1 MKKSVV
7 LMSILIILMMILG
20 GFGYLVVNSNGYGA
34 NSKSSVVGD
43 GNINNVAVSPTVST
57 TGNTVYITN
66 TFVINRTTVGGSGK
80 YGFDAN
86 VVVTPTGKLIVE
98 NVTLYFLSD
107 IDHRYSLTVEGG
119 LYFYNVTFTISHGLI
134 KPYYPFNFIIKGPST
149 AKVEIINSRLLYPGW
164 FNVTAK
170 HGNVI
175 IENTIFGKM
184 VKNPADY
191 PAPPSYGPTPYFY
204 NSLAYIMN
212 TRFTDMFTNES
223 GGNGLVG
230 YVNDTYGYTV
240 TVLSGVTFNH
250 FLKSPIDKYSDYW
263 NYVMLKDIEVGIVYS
278 NTSDYDPSSSNF
290 IMAYN
295 GTQLLNISFPGTK
308 GTGMIEGSVP
318 FYPYEMTPNQ
328 FYQKLL
334 NGDIKLYAT
343 NTTNGT
349 LTISKVYI
357 NIYIEANLLKYGV
370 NKFSFNS
377 IGSTLYMRDVYV
389 DVNYQSR
396 ENLGTTHNTFF
407 VNDNSKIYALNLT
420 VNDTGKQPRYDTAF
434 LIRDS
439 YSQVYLLRYTH
450 VNVQFRGIPINGLTV
465 KAKPNPVDVNSNP
478 SVISQILGIISSY
491 VQYTRLIPGMKLGD
505 VQFSNGYVY
514 GTTVNGNVTLP
525 LLSDI
530 INASEMPNSKYLG
543 IYALSVENSTKVF
556 STLQVGLSYYP
567 WLLPSNNTLNVNV
580 ALSKYKD
587 IDMHINYEE
596 VVSAQPYVP
605 GKEIMIKTQV
615 ENIGKDLANNVKL
628 YVYINGNLYN
638 VYDLGNINGKGKKDF
653 TYKIG
658 GSWLS
663 TNGVYNISEQV
674 VQAWDYNL
682 SNNKIYRDINVGS
695 IETSNW
701 QVGTPLRYHKIWI
714 NLTVYSVYSW
724 KNIQIN
730 LYLDNTSNLI
740 NSTILDLKE
749 GYNYLSFEWYIN
761 KNISVG
767 AHTLLLYIANDNL
780 YLGSHYV
787 NVEKDV
793 NIAVTSLNISP
804 QSLYVGETVK
814 IAANVINLGK
824 EEPTS
829 AMVYINVYDPY
840 GTLLI
845 NKTIQYSPSIS
856 VYSIS
861 MVPDTDGSYEVIVKV
876 VASGDYNSS
885 NNIMSEYFMVY
896 AEPFSVQINAQNEY
910 VNGTNIIVNVTLNSN
925 VDANVTMVLYIPQ
938 WNIELAPVTP
948 HNPIKVEMNT
958 PIVIGFV
965 IPKSLYQKYLQ
976 GRASLQI
983 DYQLNLTSDV
993 TGDALYIHTA
1003 PTITIKEKVNFVL
1016 TDFTITEGNKKV
1028 SSVPEGVKIKI
1039 GFIARN
1045 LGGIPGKLNYIVLDN
1060 GKVIYTGNVSSLAPG
1075 SYKAIIFNYTINGI
1089 GEHNIIVKLNPNK
1102 TVEESIYGDDIGVK
1116 KINVLL
1122 PAMKVMF
1129 TSYSLEHNEKI
1140 YAGDTLVV
1148 VVKIINLNATQ
1159 SQGKTVYMKGVTVQ
1173 LTLTG
1178 GLGTYTQKTNAYGL
1192 AIFHIKVPA
1201 KGTYT
1206 PQLTLSYEGTE
1217 TRYNPQTTITVQ
1229 EKPYTIP
1236 WLWII
1241 VIVVVGAIVGFFLYG
1256 YISFKKEAPEYMVC
1270 GNCGHLVPADAE
1282 KCPYCGVV
1290 FEKEKVK
1297 CPTCGSWIDEDSKFC
1312 PVCGTIFMPPE
1323 DPEYKKYEKLKEN
1336 YDRYLSKY
1344 RDEAKK
1350 YIGEEYTEEEFYKW
1364 WKTNPEFI
1372 SFLEWVKRQEEK
1384 IEGDTV
1390 KCPVCGA
1397 LNPKGA
1403 KICRVC
1409 GSPLPTGKEKKEKE
1423 EEAKE
1428 EQKESKESS
1437 IPPEELERLQRPGVV
1452 TVEEWAKR
1460 KEKEEKKGEKAS
1472 EKKEEKK
1479 EEKPVIKKK
1488 LIKKVIAVKK
1498 EEKK

>member
-7 LMSILIILMMILG
+7 LMSVLIILMMIVG

-34 NSKSSVVGD
+34 SSRSHVLGEE
-43 GNINNVAVSPTVST
+43 NINNVAVSPGFT

-66 TFVINRTTVGGSGK
+66 TFVINRTTVGENGK

-86 VVVTPTGKLIVE
+86 VVVTSTGKLIVE

-164 FNVTAK
+164 FNVTDK

-175 IENTIFGKM
+175 IQNTIFGKM

-191 PAPPSYGPTPYFY
+191 PAPPNYGPTPYFY
-204 NSLAYIMN
+204 NSVAYIMN
-212 TRFTDMFTNES
+212 TRFTDMFSNKS
-223 GGNGLVG
+223 GGNGLIG
-230 YVNDTYGYTV
+230 WINDTSGYKVTTTYGA
-240 TVLSGVTFNH
+240 TFNY
-250 FLKSPIDKYSDYW
+250 FSKNPISEYSDYW
-263 NYVMLKDIEVGIVYS
+263 NYVMLKNIEVGIVYS
-278 NTSDYDPSSSNF
+278 NSSDYDPSSSNF

-295 GTQLLNISFPGTK
+295 GTQLLNISFPGAK
-308 GTGMIEGSVP
+308 GTGIIKGSVP
-318 FYPYEMTPNQ
+318 FYSYKMTPDQ

-334 NGDIKLYAT
+334 NGGIELYTT
-343 NTTNGT
+343 NTTNGF
-349 LTISKVYI
+349 LTIYEVYI
-357 NIYIEANLLKYGV
+357 NVEIEANLVKYGV

-377 IGSTLYMRDVYV
+377 IGSTLYMKNVYV
-389 DVNYQSR
+389 GVNYQSR
-396 ENLGTTHNTFF
+396 INLGTTHNTFF
-407 VNDNSKIYALNLT
+407 VNNNSKIYALNLT
-420 VNDTGKQPRYDTAF
+420 INDPGTQPRYDTAF

-439 YSQVYLLRYTH
+439 NSQVYILRYANI
-450 VNVQFRGIPINGLTV
+450 NVQFRGIPINGLTV

-478 SVISQILGIISSY
+478 YIASQMLGIISNY
-491 VQYTRLIPGMKLGD
+491 VKNTRLIPSMKLGD
-505 VQFSNGYVY
+505 VQISNGYVY
-514 GTTVNGNVTLP
+514 DATINGNVSLP

-530 INASEMPNSKYLG
+530 INATEEPNSKYVG
-543 IYALSVENSTKVF
+543 IYAISVENSTKVF
-556 STLQVGLSYYP
+556 SKILIGLGYYP
-567 WLLPSNNTLNVNV
+567 WLLPQNNTLNISI

-587 IDMHINYEE
+587 VDMRINYENI
-596 VVSAQPYVP
+596 VSAQPYVP
-605 GKEIMIKTQV
+605 GKEIVIKTQV
-615 ENIGKDLANNVKL
+615 ENLGKDLADDVKL

-682 SNNKIYRDINVGS
+682 VNNKIYKDINVGS
-695 IETSNW
+695 IGTSNW

-724 KNIQIN
+724 KNIQID
-730 LYLDNTSNLI
+730 LYLDNTSTLI
-740 NSTILDLKE
+740 NSTIINLKE
-749 GYNYLSFEWYIN
+749 GNNYLYFQWYIN
-761 KNISVG
+761 KNVSAGSHI
-767 AHTLLLYIANDNL
+767 LLLYIANNDL
-780 YLGSHYV
+780 YLGYHSI
-787 NVEKDV
+787 DV
-793 NIAVTSLNISP
+793 KEDINLAVSTLKISP
-804 QSLYVGETVK
+804 QSVYVGETVN
-814 IAANVINLGK
+814 ITANVINIGK
-824 EEPTS
+824 EVPS
-829 AMVYINVYDPY
+829 FAMIYINIYNPY

-845 NKTIQYSPSIS
+845 NKTLSYSSSIS
-856 VYSIS
+856 VYSLSII
-861 MVPDTDGSYEVIVKV
+861 PTTDGSYKAVVKIV
-876 VASGDYNSS
+876 APGDYDSS
-885 NNIMSEYFMVY
+885 NNIMSKYFMVY
-896 AEPFSVQINAQNEY
+896 AEPFNVEITSQNEY

-938 WNIELAPVTP
+938 WNIELAPITP

-958 PIVIGFV
+958 PIIIGFA

-976 GRASLQI
+976 GRASIQI
-983 DYQLNLTSDV
+983 DYQLNITSDV

-1003 PTITIKEKVNFVL
+1003 PTITIREKVNFVL
-1016 TDFTITEGNKKV
+1016 TDFTITEGNKEV
-1028 SSVPEGVKIKI
+1028 SNVPEGVKIRI

-1060 GKVIYTGNVSSLAPG
+1060 GKVIYKGNVSSLAPG

-1089 GEHNIIVKLNPNK
+1089 GEHNIVVKLNPNK
-1102 TVEESIYGDDIGVK
+1102 TVEESIYVDDIGVK

-1129 TSYSLEHNEKI
+1129 TSYSLEHNGKI

-1159 SQGKTVYMKGVTVQ
+1159 SLGKTIYMKDVTVK

-1192 AIFHIKVPA
+1192 ATFHIKVPA
-1201 KGTYT
+1201 SGTYT

-1217 TRYNPQTTITVQ
+1217 TRYNPQSTITVQ
-1229 EKPYTIP
+1229 EKPYAIP

-1241 VIVVVGAIVGFFLYG
+1241 VIVVIGAIAGFFIYG
-1256 YISFKKEAPEYMVC
+1256 YISFKKKAPEYMIC

-1312 PVCGTIFMPPE
+1312 PVCGTIFMPEE
-1323 DPEYKKYEKLKEN
+1323 DPEYKKYDKLKEN
-1336 YDRYLSKY
+1336 YERYISKY
-1344 RDEAKK
+1344 REEAKK
-1350 YIGEEYTEEEFYKW
+1350 YIGEEHTEEEFYKW

-1390 KCPVCGA
+1390 RCPVCGA

-1409 GSPLPTGKEKKEKE
+1409 GSLLPSEEKKMEEKKEGKI
-1423 EEAKE
+1423 E
-1428 EQKESKESS
+1428 EQKESP

-1452 TVEEWAKR
+1452 TVEEWAKK
-1460 KEKEEKKGEKAS
+1460 KEKEMKKEEKQQPQE
-1472 EKKEEKK
+1472 KEEKK

-1488 LIKKVIAVKK
+1488 VIKKVIAVKK
-1498 EEKK
+1498 EEKE